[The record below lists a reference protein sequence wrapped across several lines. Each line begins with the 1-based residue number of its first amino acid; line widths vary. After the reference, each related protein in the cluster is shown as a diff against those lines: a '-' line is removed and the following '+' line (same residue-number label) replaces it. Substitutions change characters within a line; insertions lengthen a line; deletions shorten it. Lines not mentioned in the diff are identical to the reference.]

1 MVKKIFF
8 FSSSPITKKN
18 YKRYHAKILRQNQF
32 EVKFYDLSPIVFPL
46 LYENRSLSDQPDS
59 EDCFVLEKESEALQA
74 IRSFGNDC
82 FVIMVGYC
90 QRESLKVFQAL
101 SQTDIPYAVIAT
113 ETRPSGLGGYGGS
126 LLTRIFFKLYNFRFN
141 KLKKLFY
148 KIKST
153 SALKVRPPNIC
164 ILGGEKSLEFNG
176 GTARVGDKTELLW
189 THSHDYNDYLERL
202 EDEEADENIAVFI
215 DTGSSMFLWD
225 HFLPNRRTCTTVE
238 KYYPSLCRFFDYV
251 EKELGLKVIIAANP
265 KSNHVEYPEYFGKRR
280 TLRDQTHRLIKKSKL
295 VISYLSST
303 LNYVILEK
311 KPWILMTTEEYAKDR
326 YYSWEIKMEGVP
338 LGKTPVNI
346 DIEPYS
352 IDWKKELVVNEE
364 LYLNYKQLYIKKE
377 GSEEQNTWQVVANR
391 LHDF

>member
-8 FSSSPITKKN
+8 FSSSPITNKN
-18 YKRYHAKILRQNQF
+18 YKRYHAEILRRNQF
-32 EVKFYDLSPIVFPL
+32 EVRFYDLSPIVFPL
-46 LYENRSLSDQPDS
+46 LHENKSFLDQPAS
-59 EDCFVLEKESEALQA
+59 EDCLLFNEENEALQA
-74 IRSFGNDC
+74 IRDLGSDC

-90 QRESLKVFQAL
+90 QKENLKIYQAL

-126 LLTRIFFKLYNFRFN
+126 LLTRVFLKFYNFRFS
-141 KLKKLFY
+141 KLKNLFY
-148 KIKST
+148 KIKPT
-153 SALKVRPPNIC
+153 SALKIRSPNMC

-176 GTARVGDKTELLW
+176 GAARVGDKTELLW
-189 THSHDYNDYLERL
+189 THSHDYNDYLEQL
-202 EDEEADENIAVFI
+202 EEEEADENIAVFI
-215 DTGSSMFLWD
+215 DLGSPMFLWD

-251 EKELGLKVIIAANP
+251 EKGLGLNVVIAANP

-280 TLRDQTHRLIKKSKL
+280 TLRDQTHCLIKKSKL
-295 VISYLSST
+295 VISSLSST

-311 KPWILMTTEEYAKDR
+311 KPWLLMTTGEYENDR

-346 DIEPYS
+346 DKMPYS
-352 IDWKKELVVNEE
+352 INWERELYVNEE
-364 LYLNYKQLYIKKE
+364 LYLNTEVFLQ
-377 GSEEQNTWQVVANR
+377 
-391 LHDF
+391 